1 MTNTIDCPLLRLMP
15 VSVTRQMA
23 AAFPKLKAMAESK
36 GLKLHHLG
44 AGYPHPEVSDP
55 TTYIAHREAY
65 FRHLAAQAGAT
76 SADEALR
83 ALRMGMY
90 GYTDTL
96 GPLQVREAFAR
107 VYGSDFDFEIDPGL
121 LIPTIGATGGISL
134 LCSAYERSGEKI
146 AYIVDSPTYTGILS
160 RAALYQRARFYSVEL
175 VDDHGPDP
183 EELRA
188 RIREARSDGYHV
200 AFYYTVPDGHNP
212 GGISFSQERRG
223 AILDVVR
230 EEGTFI
236 VEDAPYTYISY
247 EAADNRPRPFV
258 AMDPTH
264 AVHLFTASKIGLP
277 GPRVGFVYGEVEL
290 TVAGGER
297 VPLRDLVLT
306 EASGDMLLHNPEAL
320 RGFEAYLMDENFELR
335 QSMWPVAKVKNAV
348 YGENRKILLD
358 GLDEYLGEFGD
369 RFRWTRP
376 GAGFFSVFTFA
387 DKQVRADSEF
397 VEKLVVEHG
406 VVTIPMF
413 GFVPDD
419 AKERDPDAGLDQV
432 RLSFS
437 FNERIGDG
445 RRQDMREA
453 VQAFAAAVREVCGLP
468 PLTVSS

>member
-1 MTNTIDCPLLRLMP
+1 MTKPIDTPLLRLMP

-23 AAFPKLKAMAESK
+23 AAFPKLKAMAEAK
-36 GLKLHHLG
+36 GLRLHHLG

-55 TTYIAHREAY
+55 TAYIAHREAY
-65 FRHLAAQAGAT
+65 FRHLAEAAEPSG
-76 SADEALR
+76 ADEALR
-83 ALRMGMY
+83 VLRMGMY

-96 GPLQVREAFAR
+96 GPLPAREAFAK

-134 LCSAYERSGEKI
+134 LCSAYERSGGRI

-160 RAALYQRARFYSVEL
+160 RASLYQRARFYSVEL
-175 VDDHGPDP
+175 DEEGPDP

-188 RIREARSDGYHV
+188 RIREARADGYHV

-212 GGISFSQERRG
+212 GGISFGQERRE
-223 AILDVVR
+223 AILSVLQ
-230 EEGTFI
+230 EEGTYV

-247 EAADNRPRPFV
+247 ESEANRPRPFV

-277 GPRVGFVYGEVEL
+277 GPRVGFVYGEVVLEL
-290 TVAGGER
+290 AGGAR

-320 RGFEAYLMDENFELR
+320 RGFEAYLMDEHFELR
-335 QSMWPVAKVKNAV
+335 KSLWPVARVKNAV
-348 YGENRKILLD
+348 YGDSRRILLD
-358 GLDEYLGEFGD
+358 GLEEYLGEFGD
-369 RFRWTRP
+369 DFRWTKP

-387 DKQVRADSEF
+387 KGQVRADSAF
-397 VEKLVVEHG
+397 VERLVVEHG

-413 GFVPDD
+413 GFVPGD
-419 AKERDPDAGLDQV
+419 AKERNPDAGLDQL

-437 FNERIGDG
+437 FSEHVGEG
-445 RRQDMREA
+445 RRTDMRSA
-453 VQAFAAAVREVCGLP
+453 VRAFAGAVREVCGLP
-468 PLTVSS
+468 PIS